1 MERSILQQKSYDF
14 AIRVVHL
21 YAYLRDSKHEYTL
34 SKQLLRSG
42 TSIGAN
48 LREAR
53 RGQSR
58 ADFASKL
65 TIALKEADESLY
77 WIELLKEAS
86 LISGSEF
93 ESIYSDCEEL
103 VKMLVSATKKL
114 YGDDS
119 K

>member
-1 MERSILQQKSYDF
+1 MAGSILQQKSYKF

-21 YAYLRDSKHEYTL
+21 YAYLRDNKHEYTL

-42 TSIGAN
+42 TSVGAN
-48 LREAR
+48 LREGKRA
-53 RGQSR
+53 QTR

-65 TIALKEADESLY
+65 TVALKEAEESLY
-77 WIELLKEAS
+77 WLELLKEGRF
-86 LISGSEF
+86 ISDEEF
-93 ESIYSDCEEL
+93 SSISADCEEL

-114 YGDDS
+114 YDDES

>member
-1 MERSILQQKSYDF
+1 MERSILQQKSYGF

-21 YAYLRDSKHEYTL
+21 YTYLRDVKHEYTL

-42 TSIGAN
+42 TSVGAN
-48 LREAR
+48 LREAK

-58 ADFASKL
+58 ADFAAKL

-77 WIELLKEAS
+77 WIELLKEAG
-86 LISGSEF
+86 LLTNDEF
-93 ESIYSDCEEL
+93 NSIYSECEEL

-114 YGDDS
+114 YGTDS

>member
-1 MERSILQQKSYDF
+1 MAGSILQQKSYKF

-21 YAYLRDSKHEYTL
+21 YAYLRDNKHEYTL

-42 TSIGAN
+42 TSVGAN
-48 LREAR
+48 LREGKRA
-53 RGQSR
+53 QTR

-65 TIALKEADESLY
+65 TVALKEAEESLY
-77 WIELLKEAS
+77 WLELLKEGRF
-86 LISGSEF
+86 ISDEEF
-93 ESIYSDCEEL
+93 SSISADCEEL

-114 YGDDS
+114 YADES

>member
-86 LISGSEF
+86 LTQ
-93 ESIYSDCEEL
+93 L
-103 VKMLVSATKKL
+103 V
-114 YGDDS
+114 
-119 K
+119 